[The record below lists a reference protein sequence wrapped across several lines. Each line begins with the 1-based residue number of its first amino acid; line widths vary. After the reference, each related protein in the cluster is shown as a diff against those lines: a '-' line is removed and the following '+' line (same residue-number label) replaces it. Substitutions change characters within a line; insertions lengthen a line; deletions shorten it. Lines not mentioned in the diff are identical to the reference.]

1 MKAIIEN
8 RKPYIIDGE
17 EEQELINMICR
28 NTKYTEKDMDDV
40 TIEANTKGNQIE
52 LEIRI
57 SDSERRDECYDY
69 FITLATAKFNKTNNP
84 ISISDIAMNLQL
96 SLDKENNPEKL

>member
-1 MKAIIEN
+1 MKAIIDN
-8 RKPYIIDGE
+8 RKPYLIDGE

-52 LEIRI
+52 LEIRM
-57 SDSERRDECYDY
+57 SDSKRSNEVYDY
-69 FITLATAKFNKTNNP
+69 ACIIATAKFNKTNNP
-84 ISISDIAMNLQL
+84 ISISDIIMNLQL
-96 SLDKENNPEKL
+96 II

>member
-8 RKPYIIDGE
+8 RKPYLIDGE

-28 NTKYTEKDMDDV
+28 NTKYTENDMDDV
-40 TIEANTKGNQIE
+40 VIVANTKGNIIE
-52 LEIRI
+52 LEIKLIDSKR
-57 SDSERRDECYDY
+57 SDEIYEYAC
-69 FITLATAKFNKTNNP
+69 IIATAKFNKTNNP

-96 SLDKENNPEKL
+96 SLDQERKGK